1 MKLELVNE
9 PLKVTQTAIIADLE
23 DTMVTLG
30 KKTRVFPVVETRSF
44 ETIGYYITGDIYLG
58 SDTIVNTD
66 KGAIGDP
73 IEKLSK
79 QAFLKYD
86 DIDFNNTKS
95 DELSDR
101 DFRKIEI
108 EAYRYF
114 EKMHR
119 SQENV
124 RGKFTV
130 NGKRYRWPEKLDE
143 LDFYIYLFEPEEFIL
158 IKDEQSIIAIGK
170 DDKEVIVCD
179 KKKKSYVEVSKADGV
194 RVSNNKGEVVKTSTN
209 GVIINGKNLNEI
221 ISNALRPLSDMF
233 NHKRKF

>member
-9 PLKVTQTAIIADLE
+9 PLKVTQTAIVADLE

-30 KKTRVFPVVETRSF
+30 KRTKIFPVVETHSF

-58 SDTIVNTD
+58 SDTIINTD

-73 IEKLSK
+73 TEKLSK
-79 QAFLKYD
+79 KAFLKHED
-86 DIDFNNTKS
+86 LDFNNTKS

-101 DFRKIEI
+101 DFRKIEV

-114 EKMHR
+114 EKMYR
-119 SQENV
+119 SQKNSH
-124 RGKFTV
+124 RKFIA
-130 NGKRYRWPEKLDE
+130 NNKKYRWPDELDD
-143 LDFYIYLFEPEEFIL
+143 LDFYIYLFEPEEFVL
-158 IKDEQSIIAIGK
+158 IKDNQSIISLSK
-170 DDKEVIVCD
+170 DSSEVIICD
-179 KKKKSYVEVSKADGV
+179 KKKNSYVEVSKEDGV
-194 RVSNNKGEVVKTSTN
+194 KVSTKKGEIVKTSNT

-221 ISNALRPLSDMF
+221 ISNALHPLSGMF